1 MYIKENKIR
10 DLMIVRSKFTP
21 QEWEDVNREIGKLQ
35 EIKARR
41 EAFKTELSEQELDL
55 LEKRLKIYSVL

>member
-1 MYIKENKIR
+1 
-10 DLMIVRSKFTP
+10 MIVRSKFTP